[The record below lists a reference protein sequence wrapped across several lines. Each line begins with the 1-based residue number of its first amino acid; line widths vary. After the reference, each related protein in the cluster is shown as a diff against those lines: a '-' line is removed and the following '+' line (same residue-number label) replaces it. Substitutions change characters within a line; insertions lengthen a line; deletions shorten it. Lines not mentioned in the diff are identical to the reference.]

1 MKTLALFLSC
11 AIIGTMTKS
20 TARASTGKSRRG
32 LTKAALVSMYEK
44 RIYDLEQLLDI
55 ARSFSS
61 ALDLKTLLESI
72 SFSCMAQL
80 HTMDAGVFV
89 LDFLTSDNF
98 VLNTS
103 RDPSC
108 KSEVLQIPFAD
119 PVVRYMCEYRK
130 PFTLDEL
137 GAFLIPPVS
146 SKRKSKKTI
155 KTQSESFV
163 ECAGLKT
170 LSSLTPSLVVPLF
183 LKSNL
188 TGILFLGERLMLG
201 EDVACE
207 YSDYEKDFVMNIASL
222 AASAIN
228 NAMLIERSSTDMM
241 TQLKLKYFFFNVL
254 TERLDSASANHEQ
267 LSVIMFDIDFFKHF
281 NDTYGHECG
290 DYVLKQVAKIIREN
304 LREGDLA
311 SRYGGE
317 EFTVMLNNTGK
328 DIALDVAERIRRAIE
343 QFDFSFN
350 DTHMHVTISSGV
362 TVFDVDKNPIKRAN
376 KLVSLADQGLY
387 LSKQNGRNRV
397 TFAEPGTCAVG

>member
-1 MKTLALFLSC
+1 MMKNS
-11 AIIGTMTKS
+11 
-20 TARASTGKSRRG
+20 ARASTSKSRRT
-32 LTKAALVSMYEK
+32 LTKAALTDMYEK
-44 RIYDLEQLLDI
+44 RVYDLEQLLDI

-89 LDFLTSDNF
+89 LDFLTSDNL

-108 KSEVLQIPFAD
+108 KDKSLQIAFSD
-119 PVVRYMCEYRK
+119 PIVRYMNEYRK
-130 PFTLDEL
+130 PFTLDEFK
-137 GAFLIPPVS
+137 AFLEKTT
-146 SKRKSKKTI
+146 SKDSCAKSRKSKNSKPP
-155 KTQSESFV
+155 QNDAPV
-163 ECAGLKT
+163 QCAGLET
-170 LSSLTPSLVVPLF
+170 LTTLTPSLVVPLF

-188 TGILFLGERLMLG
+188 TGILFLGERLALG
-201 EDVACE
+201 ETVACE
-207 YSDYEKDFVMNIASL
+207 YSDYEKNFVMNIASL
-222 AASAIN
+222 ASSAIN

-254 TERLDSASANHEQ
+254 TEHLDSASANREQ

-328 DIALDVAERIRRAIE
+328 EAALDIAERIRRAIE
-343 QFDFSFN
+343 QYDFSFN

-362 TVFDVDKNPIKRAN
+362 TVFDVEKNPIRRAN

-397 TFAEPGTCAVG
+397 TFAEPGLCAVG